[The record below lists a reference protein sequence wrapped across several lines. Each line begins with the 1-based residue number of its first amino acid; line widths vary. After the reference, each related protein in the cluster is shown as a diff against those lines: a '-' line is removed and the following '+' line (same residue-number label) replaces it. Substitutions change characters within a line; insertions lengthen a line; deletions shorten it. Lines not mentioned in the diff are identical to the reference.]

1 MIRCT
6 VRAEKVTRNLPYSCR
21 MPDRRY
27 YGGMTFQPFATWLSQ
42 RWQAV
47 AAWFSAAT
55 GHPPPAHFPHFDA
68 TLNGSIASLDEW
80 RELERIYRMS
90 WEKLEAYYEDL
101 RVRCVL
107 NRALL
112 ADRWV
117 QLRLKA
123 IIWQQHRLKQ
133 SGHTP
138 SQRVSLL
145 DLWWAWQEA
154 GAVLDARDFFRR
166 ERERK
171 S

>member
-1 MIRCT
+1 MNGQQ
-6 VRAEKVTRNLPYSCR
+6 V
-21 MPDRRY
+21 
-27 YGGMTFQPFATWLSQ
+27 ATWLSQ
-42 RWQAV
+42 TWQSLAS
-47 AAWFSAAT
+47 WFSAACSGT
-55 GHPPPAHFPHFDA
+55 GNPPPARFPHFDA

-90 WEKLEAYYEDL
+90 WEKLAAYYEDL

-133 SGHTP
+133 AGRTP

-166 ERERK
+166 ERERRG
-171 S
+171 